1 MFCKSHSVISQVP
14 QPLLLVETLKSVGE
28 PDYSVIVLFHKYV
41 LPLTSLGR
49 NTRNGV
55 SGLTREGVVVVDRTL

>member
-1 MFCKSHSVISQVP
+1 MISQVP

-49 NTRNGV
+49 NTINGV
-55 SGLTREGVVVVDRTL
+55 SSGLTREGVVVVDRTL